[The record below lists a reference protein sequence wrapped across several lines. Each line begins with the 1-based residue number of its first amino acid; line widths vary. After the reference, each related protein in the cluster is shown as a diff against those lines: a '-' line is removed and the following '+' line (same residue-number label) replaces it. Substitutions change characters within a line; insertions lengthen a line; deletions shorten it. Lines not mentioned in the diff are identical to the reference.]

1 MQTRPTPKI
10 SVTIEGRDVVALV
23 DTGCTTTMV
32 QTHLV
37 NRWSR
42 RGEVLAFDG
51 RKVRCHGRSNVKL
64 ELEGHQLIV
73 EVIVADRLVPGV
85 EAIIGMDVICQLGGV
100 TVTRDGV
107 KFETARSASTVQLSE
122 NGYKAVGEK
131 SMVIEDQD
139 FRAEFNGREWTVEWF
154 FKDNPPE
161 LRNKVAC
168 YENSL
173 QGSAREE
180 FEREVDRW
188 IDEGILMPWK
198 EEVTSGILP
207 LMAVIQPTKNKVRP
221 VLDFRELNDHV
232 ECHTGGEVMD
242 ICGETLREWRRM
254 TGASTLVDLKSAY
267 LQLKVN
273 EKLWKYQLVRYKNK
287 TYCLTRLG
295 FGLNS
300 APKIRSII
308 LKTVLERMEKE
319 GAVSS
324 YIDDILVNET
334 IVTAAE
340 VVAHLK
346 CFGLAA
352 KLPETLDGGAALGLK
367 LKRSKAGGLE
377 FQRGNQ
383 IPEAKQYLSRRELF
397 SICGKLTGHYP
408 VAGWLRT
415 ACSYI
420 KRHAEGEKWEDK
432 VGEKTTAVLREVLK
446 EVNRDDPVKGK
457 WDVPKTNRGT
467 VWCDASSIATGVIL
481 EVGGVVAEDAAW
493 LRKKGEASHI
503 NVAELDAVLKGVNLA
518 LKWGLQDVSVKTDSA
533 TVFAWLK
540 SVISNEKRVKT
551 KGAAEMLVKRRLGV
565 LADLMQ
571 EYALRLSVEFVPSE
585 KNRADV
591 LTRIRGRWM
600 KMLGET
606 DKSEVGMC
614 CLTYDEVKE
623 HHDMHHMGIDK
634 TLYLIR
640 KVDRSVNKETVRQ
653 VVRQCMRCQSI
664 DPAPI
669 THQAGELQ
677 VAENWQRLAI
687 DVTHYRGAQY
697 LTMVDCGPSRF
708 AIWKKLNTETAS
720 EIADMLNKIFLE
732 RGPVDEVLLDNGT
745 AFRSETVR
753 EMLDKWNTR
762 RYFRAAYRPEGN
774 GIVERNHRTVKAL
787 AERGRTSPEEALF
800 WYNVSPRTGLGE
812 ETVPHELVYRY
823 TWRHPRAMP
832 ARQHEEPLN
841 KIKIGD
847 EVWVKPP
854 GARCTTQ
861 WNRGMVTG
869 SHSDNNISVDGV
881 PRHIL
886 DVRPVK
892 GLPMNYDQQ
901 EELRASD
908 ARPGPR
914 QRPQRD
920 RRPPNWAQDYRM

>member
-1 MQTRPTPKI
+1 
-10 SVTIEGRDVVALV
+10 
-23 DTGCTTTMV
+23 
-32 QTHLV
+32 
-37 NRWSR
+37 
-42 RGEVLAFDG
+42 
-51 RKVRCHGRSNVKL
+51 
-64 ELEGHQLIV
+64 
-73 EVIVADRLVPGV
+73 
-85 EAIIGMDVICQLGGV
+85 
-100 TVTRDGV
+100 
-107 KFETARSASTVQLSE
+107 
-122 NGYKAVGEK
+122 
-131 SMVIEDQD
+131 
-139 FRAEFNGREWTVEWF
+139 
-154 FKDNPPE
+154 
-161 LRNKVAC
+161 
-168 YENSL
+168 
-173 QGSAREE
+173 
-180 FEREVDRW
+180 
-188 IDEGILMPWK
+188 
-198 EEVTSGILP
+198 
-207 LMAVIQPTKNKVRP
+207 
-221 VLDFRELNDHV
+221 
-232 ECHTGGEVMD
+232 
-242 ICGETLREWRRM
+242 
-254 TGASTLVDLKSAY
+254 
-267 LQLKVN
+267 
-273 EKLWKYQLVRYKNK
+273 
-287 TYCLTRLG
+287 
-295 FGLNS
+295 
-300 APKIRSII
+300 
-308 LKTVLERMEKE
+308 
-319 GAVSS
+319 
-324 YIDDILVNET
+324 
-334 IVTAAE
+334 
-340 VVAHLK
+340 
-346 CFGLAA
+346 
-352 KLPETLDGGAALGLK
+352 
-367 LKRSKAGGLE
+367 
-377 FQRGNQ
+377 
-383 IPEAKQYLSRRELF
+383 
-397 SICGKLTGHYP
+397 
-408 VAGWLRT
+408 
-415 ACSYI
+415 
-420 KRHAEGEKWEDK
+420 
-432 VGEKTTAVLREVLK
+432 
-446 EVNRDDPVKGK
+446 
-457 WDVPKTNRGT
+457 
-467 VWCDASSIATGVIL
+467 
-481 EVGGVVAEDAAW
+481 
-493 LRKKGEASHI
+493 
-503 NVAELDAVLKGVNLA
+503 
-518 LKWGLQDVSVKTDSA
+518 
-533 TVFAWLK
+533 
-540 SVISNEKRVKT
+540 
-551 KGAAEMLVKRRLGV
+551 
-565 LADLMQ
+565 
-571 EYALRLSVEFVPSE
+571 
-585 KNRADV
+585 
-591 LTRIRGRWM
+591 
-600 KMLGET
+600 
-606 DKSEVGMC
+606 MC
-614 CLTYDEVKE
+614 CMTYDEVKE

-800 WYNVSPRTGLGE
+800 WYNVSPRTGQGE